1 FMDEPSYLFHFHTCS
16 YSTSLKPTVTFSP
29 SVNIGRLINI
39 PFPASNVAISSSVAV
54 GITSFKLFS
63 RYTLPLVLKYL
74 RGSSSLISINVL
86 ISSFVGVSS
95 TRCILVNLIHSSS
108 YHFFEFFDVLHIYYT
123 LNVNVILLNIYI
135 FIY

>member
-1 FMDEPSYLFHFHTCS
+1 MDYPSYLFHFHTCS
-16 YSTSLKPTVTFSP
+16 YSASLKPTVTFSP

-63 RYTLPLVLKYL
+63 RYTLPLVLKNL

-95 TRCILVNLIHSSS
+95 IRYTGVNSIPSASNH
-108 YHFFEFFDVLHIYYT
+108 HFAFLHVLQFGYQ
-123 LNVNVILLNIYI
+123 
-135 FIY
+135 